1 MFRLFSSP
9 NNLHSWSFT
18 LSSLF
23 FQGLVSVKKRLSK
36 IEWYEL
42 WSNRI
47 DSGVVNW
54 LFSNLTE
61 FHDCRHSADVMT
73 LQSPTK
79 HCGQLFPSHFVE
91 SLRELWTNST
101 KWLSVERIKEE
112 NRIIVLDDFST
123 RAVKWIRFMR
133 CDIVELATLDNDAKC
148 RIGKEHIKKVEW
160 RQIHKV
166 SLWNKNEKFHVDS

>member
-1 MFRLFSSP
+1 MFRHFHHPAICTRWATRSLHYFSR
-9 NNLHSWSFT
+9 
-18 LSSLF
+18 SLY
-23 FQGLVSVKKRLSK
+23 QLKKKLSK

-42 WSNRI
+42 WSRRI

-54 LFSNLTE
+54 LFSNFTE
-61 FHDCRHSADVMT
+61 FHDCRHFADVMT
-73 LQSPTK
+73 LQPPTK
-79 HCGQLFPSHFVE
+79 HCGHIQLFPSHFME
-91 SLRELWTNST
+91 RLRELWTNST

-148 RIGKEHIKKVEW
+148 RIGKEHIKKSW
-160 RQIHKV
+160 MTT
-166 SLWNKNEKFHVDS
+166 DS